1 MIFGL
6 FRAVFLGGNLGQTQ
20 KWYSISAGVGR
31 KSIEPK
37 VGLRLCGSLR
47 DEFSTAVHN
56 QLLTSALVFE
66 AKGEHVVI
74 VAIDAIIFSLD
85 EAATIRSAVADAVG
99 LGIDR
104 VFLNLSHT
112 HAVPAPPSF
121 NEFDPEDGDQ
131 LSANLEYFDFVVE
144 QTAAAAREARA
155 NLQPA
160 SLAMNEGEVQIG
172 VNRREVLPDGTL
184 ALGENPNGPR
194 DDRVGVVRVET
205 LDGETIATVVHYS
218 CHPDILGPKS
228 TLVSP
233 DFIGP
238 MRTFVE
244 NNVGGFAMF
253 IQGCCADVD
262 PVVGIVVGDD
272 GERETDRLGS
282 LLGAEVV
289 KTLLRIGDRRV
300 RDHREYWKSQNSTV
314 TGWAYEAAELEEAT
328 IAVSNSSIN
337 LPLRKLP
344 SLEECREYQQQAE
357 KNWSAAKG
365 DLSLALSDRLVARR
379 RALWANIQLEAAN
392 SGRDLRVD
400 LPLQAIRIGPFALI
414 GIPAEVFVE
423 IGKQIEDRV
432 RKLAESTGCRPFTSG
447 YTNGVY
453 FYVPT
458 AKSFPAG
465 GYEVDSHRNYLKP
478 SGPTTEWEPLL
489 VEAGASLLE
498 STLG

>member
-1 MIFGL
+1 MGDS
-6 FRAVFLGGNLGQTQ
+6 Q

-31 KSIEPK
+31 KSIAPK

-47 DEFSTAVHN
+47 DELSTAIHN
-56 QLLTSALVFE
+56 EVLTSAVVFE
-66 AKGEHVVI
+66 SKGEKVVI

-85 EAATIRSAVADAVG
+85 EAATIRGAVAESVG
-99 LGIDR
+99 VGIDR
-104 VFLNLSHT
+104 VFLNISHT

-121 NEFDPEDGDQ
+121 SEFDPEDGEQWSD
-131 LSANLEYFDFVVE
+131 NLLYFTSLVQ
-144 QTAAAAREARA
+144 QTAAAAQEASA
-155 NLQPA
+155 NVQPVTIA
-160 SLAMNEGEVQIG
+160 TDEGEVQIG

-194 DDRVGVVRVET
+194 DDRVGVVKIAS
-205 LDGETIATVVHYS
+205 LAGETIATLVHYS

-244 NNVGGFAMF
+244 QSVGGCAIF

-272 GERETDRLGS
+272 GERETDRLGHM
-282 LLGAEVV
+282 LGAEVV

-300 RDHREYWKSQNSTV
+300 RDHRVYWKSQNSTV
-314 TGWAYEAAELEEAT
+314 TGWAYEEAELEEAI

-337 LPLRKLP
+337 LPLRALP
-344 SLEECREYQQQAE
+344 PLEECLRFHQQAA
-357 KNWSAAKG
+357 KNWAAAK
-365 DLSLALSDRLVARR
+365 DDTNLALSDRLVARR
-379 RALWANIQLEAAN
+379 RALWASIQLEAAQ
-392 SGRDLRVD
+392 SGKELRID
-400 LPLQAIRIGPFALI
+400 LPLQALRIGPFALV

-423 IGKQIEDRV
+423 IGRQIEERV
-432 RKLAESTGCRPFTSG
+432 CKLAAKRGCRSFISG
-447 YTNGVY
+447 YTNGIY

-478 SGPTTEWEPLL
+478 SGPTPEWESLL
-489 VEAGASLLE
+489 VEAGSTLLE
-498 STLG
+498 SALGS

>member
-1 MIFGL
+1 MGDP
-6 FRAVFLGGNLGQTQ
+6 Q

-31 KSIEPK
+31 KSISPK

-47 DEFSTAVHN
+47 DNLSTAIHN
-56 QLLTSALVFE
+56 QVLTSVVVFE
-66 AKGEHVVI
+66 SKGEKVAVA
-74 VAIDAIIFSLD
+74 AIDAILFSLD
-85 EAATIRSAVADAVG
+85 EAATVRAAVAKSAGVDV
-99 LGIDR
+99 DR
-104 VFLNLSHT
+104 VLLNISHT

-121 NEFDPEDGDQ
+121 SEFDPEDGEQWSD
-131 LSANLEYFDFVVE
+131 NLAYFTFLVE
-144 QTAAAAREARA
+144 QTAAAAHDASA
-155 NLQPA
+155 NIRPVTI
-160 SLAMNEGEVQIG
+160 AMDEGEVQIG

-194 DDRVGVVRVET
+194 DDRVGVVKVT
-205 LDGETIATVVHYS
+205 SLSGETIVTLVHYS

-238 MRTFVE
+238 MRTLVE
-244 NNVGGFAMF
+244 QSVGGYAMF

-272 GERETDRLGS
+272 GEKETDRLGH

-289 KTLLRIGDRRV
+289 KTLLRIGHRRV
-300 RDHREYWKSQNSTV
+300 RDHRVYWKSQNSTV
-314 TGWAYEAAELEEAT
+314 TGWAYEGAALEEAT

-337 LPLRKLP
+337 LPLRALP
-344 SLEECREYQQQAE
+344 PLEECMSFQQQAA
-357 KNWSAAKG
+357 KNWAAEK
-365 DLSLALSDRLVARR
+365 DDMHRALSDRLVARR
-379 RALWANIQLEAAN
+379 RALWASIQLEAAQ

-400 LPLQAIRIGPFALI
+400 LPLQAIRVGPFALV

-423 IGKQIEDRV
+423 IGRQIEERV
-432 RKLAESTGCRPFTSG
+432 HRLASMRGCRAFISG

-458 AKSFPAG
+458 ANAFPAG

-478 SGPTTEWEPLL
+478 SGPTPEWERLL
-489 VEAGASLLE
+489 VDAGSALLE
-498 STLG
+498 STLD

>member
-1 MIFGL
+1 MGSSH
-6 FRAVFLGGNLGQTQ
+6 

-31 KSIEPK
+31 KSIAPK

-47 DEFSTAVHN
+47 DELSTAIHN
-56 QLLTSALVFE
+56 QVLVSAVVFE
-66 AKGEHVVI
+66 SKGEKVVI

-85 EAATIRSAVADAVG
+85 EAAKIRGVVAKSVSVDA
-99 LGIDR
+99 DR
-104 VFLNLSHT
+104 VFLNISHT

-121 NEFDPEDGDQ
+121 SEFDPQDGEQWSD
-131 LSANLEYFDFVVE
+131 NLAYFAFLVE
-144 QTAAAAREARA
+144 QTAAAAHDASV
-155 NLQPA
+155 NLQPVTI
-160 SLAMNEGEVQIG
+160 AMDEGEVQIG

-194 DDRVGVVRVET
+194 DDRVGVVKVAS
-205 LDGETIATVVHYS
+205 LAGETIATLVHYS

-244 NNVGGFAMF
+244 QSVGGYAMF

-272 GERETDRLGS
+272 GERETDRLGH

-300 RDHREYWKSQNSTV
+300 RDHRVYWKSQNSTV
-314 TGWAYEAAELEEAT
+314 TGWAYDEAALEAAT

-337 LPLRKLP
+337 LPLRALP
-344 SLEECREYQQQAE
+344 PIEECTSFQQQAAQ
-357 KNWSAAKG
+357 NWEAAK
-365 DLSLALSDRLVARR
+365 DDSNRSLSDRLVARR
-379 RALWANIQLEAAN
+379 RALWASIQLEAAKL
-392 SGRDLRVD
+392 GKELRVD
-400 LPLQAIRIGPFALI
+400 LPLQAVRVGPFALV

-423 IGKQIEDRV
+423 IGQQIEKRV
-432 RKLAESTGCRPFTSG
+432 HKLASSRGCRSFISG
-447 YTNGVY
+447 YTNGIY

-458 AKSFPAG
+458 ASAFPAG

-478 SGPTTEWEPLL
+478 SGPTPEWESLL
-489 VEAGASLLE
+489 VEAGSAVLE
-498 STLG
+498 SVLG